1 MYFRNIDKRDRVE
14 AKLQKSNKE
23 VELQNIDFVKKKKLY
38 KIAMGALSKIN
49 IITAD

>member
-23 VELQNIDFVKKKKLY
+23 VELQNIDFVKKKLY